1 MFIEDNAQVCEIHN
15 FSLIEGRVPVH
26 YGLIRYSDK
35 YREAREAQ
43 FPNSKF
49 LVLGGCVVGN
59 IFFHN
64 IRYCSKCRE
73 SHIEWAVKNE
83 SKEGLAPTE
92 EEHEKYIEHLAAIC
106 GIPRNIPES
115 VHRLIE
121 SGETAKVI
129 KALKESN
136 PNCSFA
142 TLKAFIETLKQLKT
156 G

>member
-1 MFIEDNAQVCEIHN
+1 MFIEDTAQVCKIHN
-15 FSLIEGRVPVH
+15 SDLVEGRVPVL
-26 YGLIRYSDK
+26 YGLIRYSDQ
-35 YREAREAQ
+35 YLEARKIQ

-64 IRYCSKCRE
+64 IRYCPHYRE
-73 SHIEWAVKNE
+73 SHIAWAMEHE

-92 EEHEKYIEHLAAIC
+92 VEHEKYIEYLAEKS

-115 VHRLIE
+115 VHRFIE

-142 TLKAFIETLKQLKT
+142 ALKLFAETLKQRK
-156 G
+156 GE